1 MLKTTFIAATLL
13 AGSSSIALAWD
24 ANVEGPDVFGVT
36 KVIATVGGLRDG
48 MVVQCDSKEDLF
60 VAFIFRKKE
69 FEDVTSGPATL
80 YLQGASSEPLK
91 LPAELRAWN
100 DNYGG
105 VVVSG
110 RDPQVLAAVKEIQ
123 EARSKLNVGF
133 EVGGSQNSASFGS
146 RGSTKAMEKV
156 IQGCKLGDL
165 TKPPA

>member
-1 MLKTTFIAATLL
+1 LFKLSLISIILV
-13 AGSSSIALAWD
+13 AGSSSLAHAWD

-36 KVIATVGGLRDG
+36 KVIASVGGLRDG

-60 VAFIFRKKE
+60 IAFIFRKKE
-69 FEDVTSGPATL
+69 FEDVAAGPATL

-105 VVVSG
+105 VVASG
-110 RDPQVLAAVKEIQ
+110 RDPQIFAAIKEIQ

-133 EVGGSQNSASFGS
+133 EIGGSQNSASFGS

-156 IQGCKLGDL
+156 IQGCKLADIA
-165 TKPPA
+165 KPPA